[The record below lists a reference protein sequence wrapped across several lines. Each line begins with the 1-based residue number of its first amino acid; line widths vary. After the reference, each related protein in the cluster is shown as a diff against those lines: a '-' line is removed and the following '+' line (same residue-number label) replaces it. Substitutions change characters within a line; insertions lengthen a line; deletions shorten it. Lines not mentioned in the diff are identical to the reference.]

1 MNYQLILAVSPI
13 LAVAV
18 GGLLLMLAEAFG
30 KPVALTGAH
39 AGLVSTDAG
48 AGRADELALGSA
60 VVLFAGALI
69 SVALWKVGP
78 ESIPGVETLA
88 PYLIIDRFSLFF
100 CFLLCLGGG
109 LSALLAGGYLPEHNL
124 DRGEFF
130 PLLVFSTVG
139 AMALA
144 ASGDFLSFF
153 VALETMSLGVYCM
166 IGLRRG
172 NVRSSEASLKYFL
185 LGSFAAALTLM
196 GGALLYGATGHTDFV
211 GIGQGIAT
219 IGKAHASV
227 NAPVVLLALVLV
239 VAGLAFKIS
248 AVPFHMWTPDAYEGA
263 PTPTTTFMA
272 VAVKSAAF
280 AVLLRILLVGFG
292 DPRLMSWGAGWPPVV
307 ATLAVLSML
316 VANVIAGRQESVKR
330 MLAYSSIAHAGY
342 ALVGV
347 AATMHSTQGTSSVLF
362 YMLTYTVSTVG
373 AFGALILCGRR
384 GAEAVSYEDLAGL
397 GKRHPAVAL
406 AFSFFL
412 LSLAGVPPSAG
423 FFGKLYVFSAAVDSG
438 LNVLAVIGLLNSVIG
453 AYYYL
458 RVMVYMYMREPE
470 PGAPIATPMRSGFVV
485 FALVVAALLVLV
497 FGILPSSSLDIAA
510 AAGITHGG

>member
-1 MNYQLILAVSPI
+1 
-13 LAVAV
+13 
-18 GGLLLMLAEAFG
+18 
-30 KPVALTGAH
+30 
-39 AGLVSTDAG
+39 
-48 AGRADELALGSA
+48 
-60 VVLFAGALI
+60 

-78 ESIPGVETLA
+78 ESIPGVESLA
-88 PYLIIDRFSLFF
+88 PYLIIDRFTLFF

-109 LSALLAGGYLPEHNL
+109 LASLLAGGYLPEHNL

-172 NVRSSEASLKYFL
+172 SPRAVEAALKYFL

-219 IGKAHASV
+219 IGKAHSLV
-227 NAPVVLLALVLV
+227 SAPLVLIALALV

-263 PTPTTTFMA
+263 PTPSTTYMA

-280 AVLLRILLVGFG
+280 AVLLRVLVVGFG
-292 DPRLMSWGAGWPPVV
+292 DPRLTSWGTGWPPVLAV
-307 ATLAVLSML
+307 LAVLSMT

-347 AATMHSTQGTSSVLF
+347 VAVQSAQGTSSVLF

-412 LSLAGVPPSAG
+412 LSLAGIPPAAG
-423 FFGKLYVFSAAVDSG
+423 FFGKLYIFSAAVDAQ
-438 LNVLAVIGLLNSVIG
+438 LNTLAVIGLLNSVLG

-470 PGAPIATPMRSGFVV
+470 PGAPIATPMRSSFVV
-485 FALVVAALLVLV
+485 VALIVAAVFVLL
-497 FGILPSSSLDIAA
+497 FGILPSSSLDLAA
-510 AAGITHGG
+510 AAGLTHG

>member
-1 MNYQLILAVSPI
+1 VNLNLLLAVSPI
-13 LAVAV
+13 LAVAI

-30 KPVALTGAH
+30 KPVALTGAQ
-39 AGLVSTDAG
+39 AGMVSTDAG

-78 ESIPGVETLA
+78 ESIPGVEKLA

-100 CFLLCLGGG
+100 CFVLCLGGG
-109 LSALLAGGYLPEHNL
+109 LASLLAGGYLPEHNL

-172 NVRSSEASLKYFL
+172 NIRASEASLKYFL

-196 GGALLYGATGHTDFV
+196 GGALLYGTTGHTDFV

-219 IGKAHASV
+219 IGKAGSTV
-227 NAPVVLLALVLV
+227 NAPIVLVALVLL

-263 PTPTTTFMA
+263 PTPSTTYMA

-280 AVLLRILLVGFG
+280 AVLLRILVVGFG
-292 DPRLMSWGAGWPPVV
+292 DPRLMSWGTGWPQVL
-307 ATLAVLSML
+307 AWLAVLSMV

-347 AATMHSTQGTSSVLF
+347 VAAMGSAQGTPSVLF

-397 GKRHPAVAL
+397 GKRHPAAAL

-412 LSLAGVPPSAG
+412 LSLAGVPPTAG
-423 FFGKLYVFSAAVDSG
+423 FFGKLYVFSAAIDAQ
-438 LNVLAVIGLLNSVIG
+438 LNVLAVIGLLNSVLG

-485 FALVVAALLVLV
+485 AALILAAVLVLV
-497 FGILPSSSLDIAA
+497 FGILPSSSLDVAA
-510 AAGITHGG
+510 AAGITHS

>member
-1 MNYQLILAVSPI
+1 VNLNLLLAVSPI
-13 LAVAV
+13 LAVAI

-30 KPVALTGAH
+30 KPVALSGAQ
-39 AGLVSTDAG
+39 AGMVSTDAG

-78 ESIPGVETLA
+78 ETIPGVEKLA

-100 CFLLCLGGG
+100 CFVLCLGGG
-109 LSALLAGGYLPEHNL
+109 LASLLAGGYLPEHNL

-172 NVRSSEASLKYFL
+172 NIRASEAALKYFL

-196 GGALLYGATGHTDFV
+196 GGALLYGTTGHTDFV

-219 IGKAHASV
+219 IGKAGSTV
-227 NAPVVLLALVLV
+227 NAPIVLLALVLL

-263 PTPTTTFMA
+263 PTPSTTYMA

-280 AVLLRILLVGFG
+280 AVLLRILVVGFG
-292 DPRLMSWGAGWPPVV
+292 DPRLMSWGTGWPQVL
-307 ATLAVLSML
+307 AWLAVLSMV

-347 AATMHSTQGTSSVLF
+347 VAAMGSAQGTSSVLF

-397 GKRHPAVAL
+397 GKRHPAAAL

-412 LSLAGVPPSAG
+412 LSLAGVPPTAG
-423 FFGKLYVFSAAVDSG
+423 FFGKLYVFSAALDAQ
-438 LNVLAVIGLLNSVIG
+438 LNVLAVIGLLNSVLG

-485 FALVVAALLVLV
+485 AALILAAVLVLV
-497 FGILPSSSLDIAA
+497 FGILPSASLDVAA
-510 AAGITHGG
+510 AAGITHS

>member
-1 MNYQLILAVSPI
+1 VNFNLLLAVSPI
-13 LAVAV
+13 LAVAI

-30 KPVALTGAH
+30 KPLALTGAQ
-39 AGLVSTDAG
+39 AGMVSTDAG

-78 ESIPGVETLA
+78 ESIPGVDTLA

-109 LSALLAGGYLPEHNL
+109 LASLLAGGYLPEHNL

-172 NVRSSEASLKYFL
+172 NLRASEASLKYFL

-211 GIGQGIAT
+211 GIGQAIAT
-219 IGKAHASV
+219 IGKANGTV
-227 NAPVVLLALVLV
+227 NAPIILIALALVV
-239 VAGLAFKIS
+239 SGLAFKIS

-263 PTPTTTFMA
+263 PTPTTTYMA

-280 AVLLRILLVGFG
+280 AVLLRILVVGFG
-292 DPRLMSWGAGWPPVV
+292 DPRLMSWGAGWPQ
-307 ATLAVLSML
+307 ALAWLAVLSMV

-347 AATMHSTQGTSSVLF
+347 VAAMGSSQGTSSVLF

-397 GKRHPAVAL
+397 GKRHPAAAL

-412 LSLAGVPPSAG
+412 LSLAGVPPTAG
-423 FFGKLYVFSAAVDSG
+423 FFGKLYVFSAAVDAQ
-438 LNVLAVIGLLNSVIG
+438 LNVLVVIALLNSVLG

-485 FALVVAALLVLV
+485 AALILAAVLVLV

-510 AAGITHGG
+510 AAGITHG